1 MVLNSIFMLL
11 NTNMRYNILLLL
23 LIGQCIVAHAQKVLI
38 DTEVGSIVIELY
50 ADKAPGTVA
59 NFLRYVDQK
68 RYDGGWFYR
77 VVRLDN
83 QANNPVKI
91 EVIQGGLQNDSTRMF
106 PPIPQETTQKTDL
119 KHLDGTLSLARG
131 QPNSGAS
138 EFFICIN
145 SQPELDFGGKR
156 NPDGQGFAAFGRVV
170 SGMDVVRRIQQ
181 SETGSPG
188 PTNAY
193 ANPLQ
198 LLKKPIAIRKVERMK

>member
-1 MVLNSIFMLL
+1 MQYI
-11 NTNMRYNILLLL
+11 ILLLSFAVS
-23 LIGQCIVAHAQKVLI
+23 QFSQAQKVSL
-38 DTEVGSIVIELY
+38 DTEAGRIVIELY

-68 RYDGGWFYR
+68 RYDGGRFYR

-91 EVIQGGLQNDSTRMF
+91 EVIQGGLQNDTLKAF
-106 PPIPQETTQKTDL
+106 PPIPQETTQKTGL

-131 QPNSGAS
+131 QPDSGAS

-145 SQPELDFGGKR
+145 DQPELDFGGKR

-181 SETGSPG
+181 GETGSPG

-198 LLKKPIAIRKVERMK
+198 LLKAPVVIRRAERVK

>member
-1 MVLNSIFMLL
+1 MRNS
-11 NTNMRYNILLLL
+11 LLLPL
-23 LIGQCIVAHAQKVLI
+23 LLFLLPIKAGAQRVRL
-38 DTEVGSIVIELY
+38 DTEAGSIVLELY

-68 RYDGGWFYR
+68 RYDGGRFYR
-77 VVRLDN
+77 VVRQDN
-83 QANNPVKI
+83 QANSPVKI
-91 EVIQGGLQNDSTRMF
+91 EVIQGGLQNDTTKAF
-106 PPIPQETTQKTDL
+106 PPIPQETTQKTGL

-145 SQPELDFGGKR
+145 NQPELDFGGKR

-170 SGMDVVRRIQQ
+170 SGMDVVRQIQQ
-181 SETGSPG
+181 GESGSPG

-198 LLKKPIAIRKVERMK
+198 LLKVPVTIRKAERVK

>member
-1 MVLNSIFMLL
+1 MANS
-11 NTNMRYNILLLL
+11 LLLSL
-23 LIGQCIVAHAQKVLI
+23 LAFLLPIEAYTQRVRL
-38 DTEVGSIVIELY
+38 DTEAGIIVLELY

-68 RYDGGWFYR
+68 RYDGARFYR
-77 VVRLDN
+77 VVRQNN
-83 QANNPVKI
+83 QANSPVKI
-91 EVIQGGLQNDSTRMF
+91 EVIQGGLQNDTTKAF
-106 PPIPQETTQKTDL
+106 PPIPQETTQKTGL

-145 SQPELDFGGKR
+145 DQPGLDFGGKR

-181 SETGSPG
+181 GESGSPG

-198 LLKKPIAIRKVERMK
+198 LLKVPITIRKAERVK